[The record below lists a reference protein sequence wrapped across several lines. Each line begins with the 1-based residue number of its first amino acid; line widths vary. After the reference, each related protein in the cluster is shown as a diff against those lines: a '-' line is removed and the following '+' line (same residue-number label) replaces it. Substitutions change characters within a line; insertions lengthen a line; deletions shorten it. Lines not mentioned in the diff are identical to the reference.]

1 MRSRQ
6 AWQPMIWLCV
16 RVAAEDH
23 CKSWV
28 RATLPHACPSPQ
40 NATETIP
47 SAGDSKVEL
56 PRHSWANEEHF
67 LSEEIFFRKPG
78 FARAFLT
85 ALAQARF
92 QREVTFL
99 GLLMDMVLHSAEHEL
114 RVLHVGSS
122 ECSATC
128 ESVL

>member
-1 MRSRQ
+1 
-6 AWQPMIWLCV
+6 MIWLCV

-47 SAGDSKVEL
+47 SAGDAKVEL

-67 LSEEIFFRKPG
+67 LSEESFFRKPG

-99 GLLMDMVLHSAEHEL
+99 GLLVDMMLHPAEQEL
-114 RVLHVGSS
+114 SILQVAS
-122 ECSATC
+122 C
-128 ESVL
+128 ELGAFCYSILS